1 MEGEDT
7 VIRVV
12 IAEDQKMLRGALT
25 SLLKLEDDIEVVA
38 EAADGLAAWDAIM
51 EYQPDVCL
59 LDIEMPSMSG
69 LEIAEKLKQENHLS
83 KVIIVTTFARPGYLQ
98 KAIDTQVE
106 GYLLK
111 EEPIDFLI
119 EAIRS
124 VKNGERVLS
133 TDLAAALFLKEVNP
147 LTEREM
153 DVLRLAKKGMTTREI
168 VKALYLTDGTVRNY
182 LSSAIQK
189 LEVTTRQQAIEKA
202 KNKGWI

>member
-1 MEGEDT
+1 M
-7 VIRVV
+7 IRVV

-98 KAIDTQVE
+98 KAIDTQVD

>member
-1 MEGEDT
+1 M
-7 VIRVV
+7 IRVV

-51 EYQPDVCL
+51 KYQPDVCL

-69 LEIAEKLKQENHLS
+69 LEIAEKLKKVKNMTR
-83 KVIIVTTFARPGYLQ
+83 VIIVTTFARPGYLQ
-98 KAIDTQVE
+98 KAIDAQVD

-111 EEPIDFLI
+111 DEPIDFLI

-124 VKNGERVLS
+124 VKKGERVLS

-153 DVLRLAKKGMTTREI
+153 DVLRLAKEGMTTREI
-168 VKALYLTDGTVRNY
+168 VSALFLTDGTVRNY

>member
-1 MEGEDT
+1 M
-7 VIRVV
+7 IRVV

-38 EAADGLAAWDAIM
+38 EAADGLEAWDAIM
-51 EYQPDVCL
+51 KYQPDVCL

-69 LEIAEKLKQENHLS
+69 LEIAEKLKKVKNMTR
-83 KVIIVTTFARPGYLQ
+83 VIIVTTFARPGYLQ
-98 KAIDTQVE
+98 KAIDAQVD

-111 EEPIDFLI
+111 DEPIDFLI

-124 VKNGERVLS
+124 VKRGERVLS

-153 DVLRLAKKGMTTREI
+153 DVLRLAKEGMTTREI
-168 VKALYLTDGTVRNY
+168 VSTLFLTDGTVRNY

-202 KNKGWI
+202 KNNGWI